1 MHLCQKGI
9 LMKLL
14 IVFGT
19 ECFSFSGS
27 YEWYCLS
34 SSYYSTQPNM
44 QLECHT
50 TPLLHTQFKF
60 DTQHAYT
67 ATHTKS
73 SVSQS
78 RAVHFVLQVPWHKP
92 SSQEAN
98 HIKSMSHVAAYT
110 GSEALSGVMLDIV
123 LYPHTV
129 THILQPKKKLW
140 GFDSKSQPLTI
151 E

>member
-19 ECFSFSGS
+19 ESAFPFLVPMNDIVFHHPTTARSPTCN
-27 YEWYCLS
+27 LS
-34 SSYYSTQPNM
+34 A
-44 QLECHT
+44 
-50 TPLLHTQFKF
+50 
-60 DTQHAYT
+60 TQHLYC
-67 ATHTKS
+67 THNSSLTRSTPIQLHICKF

-78 RAVHFVLQVPWHKP
+78 CAVRFVLQVPWHKP
-92 SSQEAN
+92 ASQEAN

-129 THILQPKKKLW
+129 THILQPQFFWEVSTPNL
-140 GFDSKSQPLTI
+140 SL
-151 E
+151 